1 MKNKLILIFV
11 ALIIL
16 TVGLGCG
23 LVSRMK
29 DGVAGSSENSSNSN
43 KTLTNKAVDA
53 AVGEE
58 RIGIPECDEV
68 LDFFTAEMNNPDD
81 DFVTKA
87 VKATVLNRMKEGFKK
102 SLEENKTDT
111 AEMAK
116 TCREFK
122 TQLDKYKAEQQ
133 SKEQ

>member
-29 DGVAGSSENSSNSN
+29 DGVTGSGGNSSNSN
-43 KTLTNKAVDA
+43 KTMTDKAVDT